1 MFLSRDIQMLGAHK
15 GCAYQ
20 KANTTPPNG
29 DVGAFA
35 RDEDDDYAKQP
46 NLQEDYFG
54 FCRNNTSVIPAH
66 VSGDVHRKACFC
78 DEFGFK
84 ADTCTSPPRSG
95 LSGSKLVNE
104 DSKLRLK
111 WIAYFEF
118 TFNKV
123 VEDLTWEKVES
134 FLPKSKQLSELV
146 RQGVPHSLRPY
157 VWPRLCGAMCK
168 RQMTDFSYKDILK
181 TVGEEDTVVF
191 KQIEKDLLRTLPNNI
206 CFSQADCV
214 GVKRLRQ
221 VLRALSYV
229 FPEVGYCQGMGVIVA
244 ILLLFMEE
252 ESVFWMMFTV
262 IEDLL
267 PSQYYSDPLF
277 GAIID
282 QKVFRRLINELLP
295 KVHSV
300 LNNHDIEPSLISL
313 HWFLTL
319 YSSSLPFPVLLR
331 VWDMF
336 FYEGSVVLF
345 KVALAFLKFKENN
358 LRILTNSAEVFNL
371 LSELPS
377 LFADPE
383 LLLNIV
389 DSFSSVVS
397 EKRLSLLR
405 NKESDYVMA
414 NQTDG
419 TFLMD
424 GLPKRRRSRFL
435 RRSQSMVG
443 SLSSLK
449 FRTFSHGSS
458 LAELGNEIK
467 NVKQTELMLQLK
479 EAVQLVAKQMIES
492 SATNYTEAAV
502 QACAQFRDHTRS
514 DRGTLTRC
522 PFYVFP
528 GMLESMQEEANGKW
542 LVLER
547 IACSAVYT
555 LLFFWADYSVA
566 SHGKDYQTYLDSHQ
580 SSQKFARAL
589 VDFERRDEDELG
601 FRKNDLIT
609 VISRKDEHCWIG
621 EIKGVRGWFPAKFV
635 ELLSEQLRDYSSVQ
649 DDPDSEKVENVVRD
663 RLCSALKAIFEC
675 GIKKSN
681 LLGCRAHPWLFIE
694 SVAAEEN
701 CKDICAVKNRL
712 MLCQTF
718 QLDEDGRVLTPEELL
733 YKAWNYVNVTH
744 DFARASMDVK
754 FRSLI
759 CLGLNE
765 QVLHLW
771 FELLCSAGDTVRRW
785 YHAWSFIRSP
795 GWVQVKCELRVLA
808 QFMFYLSSGWELP
821 ANQRRLG
828 GQPIR
833 ESVREMLVKHHLFSW
848 EM

>member
-1 MFLSRDIQMLGAHK
+1 MRYYVNYIRANVCSPFVIEKLRILFVGIEMVGAHK
-15 GCAYQ
+15 GCAYH
-20 KANTTPPNG
+20 KANSAPPNG
-29 DVGAFA
+29 DFTTFVENE
-35 RDEDDDYAKQP
+35 DENSLKKQS
-46 NLQEDYFG
+46 EKVCFG
-54 FCRNNTSVIPAH
+54 FSKKPSSLSTSFDSPCSAVIPSVIPAH
-66 VSGDVHRKACFC
+66 LSSDVRRKACFC

-84 ADTCTSPPRSG
+84 ADADALECRNG
-95 LSGSKLVNE
+95 LYETKLVNE

-181 TVGEEDTVVF
+181 TVKEEDTVVF

-206 CFSQADCV
+206 CFSHVDSI

-221 VLRALSYV
+221 VLHALSYV

-262 IEDLL
+262 VEDLL

-277 GAIID
+277 GAMID
-282 QKVFRRLINELLP
+282 QRVFRRLINELLP
-295 KVHSV
+295 KVDSV

-331 VWDMF
+331 IWDMF
-336 FYEGSVVLF
+336 FYEGSTVLF
-345 KVALAFLKFKENN
+345 KVALALLKSKENN

-377 LFADPE
+377 LFTNAE
-383 LLLNIV
+383 MLLSIV
-389 DSFSSVVS
+389 DSFSSSVT
-397 EKRLSLLR
+397 EKRLARLR
-405 NKESDYVMA
+405 SKESHYMMA
-414 NQTDG
+414 NQADNTALIDS
-419 TFLMD
+419 LR
-424 GLPKRRRSRFL
+424 KRRHSRFL
-435 RRSQSMVG
+435 KRSQSMVS
-443 SLSSLK
+443 SLSVLRQRAISQC
-449 FRTFSHGSS
+449 SS
-458 LAELGNEIK
+458 LADLEDEIK
-467 NVKQTELMLQLK
+467 NVKQTELILQLR
-479 EAVQLVAKQMIES
+479 EAVQLVAKQMMES
-492 SATNYTEAAV
+492 NAASYTGADV
-502 QACAQFRDHTRS
+502 Q
-514 DRGTLTRC
+514 
-522 PFYVFP
+522 
-528 GMLESMQEEANGKW
+528 
-542 LVLER
+542 
-547 IACSAVYT
+547 
-555 LLFFWADYSVA
+555 ADYSVA
-566 SHGKDYQTYLDSHQ
+566 SHENDYQVYLDNHQ

-589 VDFERRDEDELG
+589 VDFERHDEDELG
-601 FRKNDLIT
+601 FRKDDMIT

-635 ELLSEQLRDYSSVQ
+635 ELLSDQLRDYSSFP
-649 DDPDSEKVENVVRD
+649 DDPDSEKMENVVRN
-663 RLCSALKAIFEC
+663 RFCSALKSIFEY
-675 GIKKSN
+675 GIKKSS
-681 LLGCRAHPWLFIE
+681 LLGRRVHPWLFIE
-694 SVAAEEN
+694 SVASEEN
-701 CKDICAVKNRL
+701 CKDICPVKNRL

-733 YKAWNYVNVTH
+733 YKAWHYINVTH
-744 DFARASMDVK
+744 DLCRASMDVK
-754 FRSLI
+754 FRSFI

-771 FELLCSAGDTVRRW
+771 FELLCSAGTVVRRW

-795 GWVQVKCELRVLA
+795 GWIQVKCELRVLA
-808 QFMFYLSSGWELP
+808 QFMFHLSSGWELP

-828 GQPIR
+828 DQPIR